1 MSAAVDAGVREP
13 GMDLFD
19 DDIVAQQ
26 STATRANPR
35 TFAGFLVRDLVLFA
49 AGIVIILWAVWATTL
64 LLELR
69 QRRIVSVS
77 LTSIIKEFVAAES
90 RNGSSPEV
98 AAARTKAYLTAT
110 DAAMQSL
117 SQSGATVLV
126 SEAVVGNSVPDMTA
140 AVSAAVKAHMAQQAA
155 APHAPPAG
163 PGNGN

>member
-1 MSAAVDAGVREP
+1 MSAVADTGLRQP
-13 GMDLFD
+13 DSDLFD
-19 DDIVAQQ
+19 HDVVDQPADTSAQ
-26 STATRANPR
+26 PR

-49 AGIVIILWAVWATTL
+49 AGIIITLWAVWATTV

-90 RNGSSPEV
+90 RNGASPDV
-98 AAARTKAYLTAT
+98 AAARTKAYLAAT

-117 SQSGATVLV
+117 SEGGATVLV

-140 AVSAAVKAHMAQQAA
+140 AVSAAVKAHMAQQSAA
-155 APHAPPAG
+155 LSAPPAG